1 MLEDIVYAEGYS
13 GGIDLALIPPHEDR
27 AEEVGFGWWE
37 LLDTWG
43 EVYVLTY
50 GEAKLSHTIG
60 EVAVQ

>member
-1 MLEDIVYAEGYS
+1 MLEYVVYAEGYS
-13 GGIDLALIPPHEDR
+13 GGIDFALIPPHEDR

>member
-13 GGIDLALIPPHEDR
+13 GGIDFALIPPHEDR

-37 LLDTWG
+37 LLDTRG

-50 GEAKLSHTIG
+50 GEAELSHTIG

>member
-1 MLEDIVYAEGYS
+1 MLENVVYAEGYS
-13 GGIDLALIPPHEDR
+13 GGIDFALILPHEDR

-37 LLDTWG
+37 LLDTRG

-50 GEAKLSHTIG
+50 GEAKLSDTIG

>member
-1 MLEDIVYAEGYS
+1 MQEDIVYTECYS
-13 GGIDLALIPPHEDR
+13 GGIDFALIPPHEDR

-37 LLDTWG
+37 LLDTRG

-50 GEAKLSHTIG
+50 GEAKLSHTVG